1 MSCVTGKD
9 AGAGALCPITKGT
22 KTMTTDNILTIE
34 ARDALAKEARTAI
47 KLGHKA
53 RRSQQIIGTAL
64 RDAGFTLENIK
75 RGKSHAEAFEDLAV
89 RSTVIGFDEAG
100 EGARLSEKVIKLA
113 KASAKEVPGDQII
126 LRVKDKDGNTVE
138 RTKKYVQQQF
148 GPTRKWLQ
156 RAIAGDAKG
165 KGKGN
170 KSALDQIKDRLVYIA
185 NRTKDE
191 NPVCDDV
198 LATQAA
204 INKLAACFG
213 IEAFT
218 FED

>member
-1 MSCVTGKD
+1 
-9 AGAGALCPITKGT
+9 
-22 KTMTTDNILTIE
+22 MTNTNNILTTE
-34 ARDALAKEARTAI
+34 ARDNLAKETRTAI
-47 KLGHKA
+47 KLGQKA
-53 RRSQQIIGTAL
+53 RRSQQNIGATL
-64 RDAGFTLENIK
+64 REAGFTVENIK
-75 RGKSHAEAFEDLAV
+75 RGKSHYEAFEDLAV
-89 RSTVIGFDEAG
+89 RGTVIGFDEAG

-113 KASAKEVPGDQII
+113 KAPAKQVPGDQII

-156 RAIAGDAKG
+156 RAIAGKG

-170 KSALDQIKDRLVYIA
+170 KSALDQIKDRLIYIA

-191 NPVCDDV
+191 NPVCEDV